1 MRVVSLVNGSLLSEA
16 ASFYAIA
23 YAKSVKLPLSFLF
36 IDNGKESL
44 ERLESSI
51 ATLQEIAEAHD
62 VETEAVI
69 LEGGVLSQL
78 QHYAKLYSIDT
89 LFCATRKLSN
99 SHSFSDTIVKAGL
112 ETDIAVVKVKNVS
125 QVRSY
130 RRSLLVSGVHIN
142 PHAYLLWLGLLIGN
156 EASGKLYL
164 QNSHSAKHASTKSGF
179 KYESAPFMQ
188 IANMLNQDVDVVQ
201 VLQPMSTERI
211 NNYLVENDFDLAVY
225 NASDYSKKL
234 LDEVTDESSTNSILF
249 YPWMI

>member
-23 YAKSVKLPLSFLF
+23 YAKSVKLPLTLLF
-36 IDNGKESL
+36 IDNGRESV
-44 ERLESSI
+44 ERVESSI
-51 ATLQEIAEAHD
+51 STLQEIANANEVEIEA
-62 VETEAVI
+62 AI

-99 SHSFSDTIVKAGL
+99 SHSFSDTIIKAGL

-125 QVRSY
+125 QVRSFQ
-130 RRSLLVSGVHIN
+130 RALLVSGQRIN
-142 PHAYLLWLGLLIGN
+142 PHAYLLWLGLVMGN
-156 EASGKLYL
+156 DATGKLYL
-164 QNSHSAKHASTKSGF
+164 QNSESAKNASTKSGL

-188 IANMLNQDVDVVQ
+188 IANMLEQNVDVVQ

-225 NASDYSKKL
+225 TASDYSKKL
-234 LDEVTDESSTNSILF
+234 LNEITDESSINSILF
-249 YPWMI
+249 YPWLL